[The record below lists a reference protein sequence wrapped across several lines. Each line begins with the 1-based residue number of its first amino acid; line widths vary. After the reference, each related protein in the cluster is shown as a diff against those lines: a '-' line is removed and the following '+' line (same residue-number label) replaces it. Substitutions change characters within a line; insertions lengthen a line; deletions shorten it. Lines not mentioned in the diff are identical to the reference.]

1 MCKIFSFFVKVAYK
15 NPFANVLSSVLMS
28 LSLRIRPW
36 DDILLV
42 SVLRGQNVTGDRKDR
57 GKKDVLVEQISV
69 VLLRAELLQ
78 RQRRF
83 TYLHIRSVSVFP

>member
-1 MCKIFSFFVKVAYK
+1 MFSFIQVAYK
-15 NPFANVLSSVLMS
+15 NTFAYYELSSVLTFP
-28 LSLRIRPW
+28 SLRIRPW

-42 SVLRGQNVTGDRKDR
+42 SVLKGQNVTGERKDK

-78 RQRRF
+78 RQHRF
-83 TYLHIRSVSVFP
+83 AHLHLSRSVFVCP